1 MCQLH
6 ACSGGLT
13 RQRHR
18 RRPPPPPPQSL
29 SPRGEC
35 AINASSPPAAVELR
49 GITKRFPGVVANRDI
64 DITVRRGTVHAL
76 CGENGAGKSTLMKIL
91 YGMQKPDEGTITVD
105 GERASFATPADAIA
119 RGIGMVHQHF
129 MLAENL
135 TVLENV
141 VLGAEKLHG
150 IGARA
155 RARIMELSDAY
166 GLGVRPDVLV
176 EDLGVAD
183 RQRVEI
189 VKVLYRGAR
198 TLILD
203 EPTAVLV
210 PQEVEGLFAN
220 LRELKSEGL
229 TVIFISHKLGEVLSV
244 ADEITVI
251 RRGTTVGTADPRA
264 TTAKQ
269 LAELM
274 VGSELPSPQTEEST
288 VTDTPMLTVAGL
300 RLAQEDLDGVQRII
314 LDDISFTIHHGEV
327 LGIAGVEGNGQSELV
342 EAVMGIRPPDSG
354 TVVLDGA
361 DISTAPTRRRRERGI
376 GYVPE
381 DRHRHGLLLEAPLW
395 ENRILGHVTERPNSR
410 GGLLDPRAAR
420 ADTERIV
427 RDYDVRTPGI
437 EVTAASLSGGNQQ
450 KLIVGREMSH
460 HPKLLIAAH
469 PTRGVDVGAQAQ
481 IWDQIREARR
491 EGLAVLLI
499 SADLDELI
507 GLSDTLRVMY
517 RGRLVADADPAT
529 ITPEELG
536 SAMTGAASGHLE
548 HTAVP
553 PQPSGTPQEPPAAPD
568 AEPAPPDGTT
578 PTGGENSEDAPR

>member
-1 MCQLH
+1 M
-6 ACSGGLT
+6 
-13 RQRHR
+13 
-18 RRPPPPPPQSL
+18 PPPGGHPGVTPAPF
-29 SPRGEC
+29 PRGEC
-35 AINASSPPAAVELR
+35 AIKASSKESSSGTAPAVELQ
-49 GITKRFPGVVANRDI
+49 GITKRFPGVVANHDI
-64 DITVRRGTVHAL
+64 CLTVRRGTVHAL
-76 CGENGAGKSTLMKIL
+76 CGENGAGKSTLMQIL
-91 YGMQKPDEGTITVD
+91 YGMQKPDEGTITLD
-105 GERASFATPADAIA
+105 GEQVSLHSPADAIA

-129 MLAENL
+129 MLADNL

-150 IGARA
+150 IGGRA
-155 RARIMELSDAY
+155 RKKIKEISDAY

-189 VKVLYRGAR
+189 LKVLYRGAR

-210 PQEVEGLFAN
+210 PQEVDALFDN
-220 LRELKSEGL
+220 LRELKAEGL

-244 ADEITVI
+244 ADDITVI
-251 RRGTTVGTADPRA
+251 RRGTTVGTAVPSE
-264 TTAKQ
+264 TTPKQ

-274 VGSELPSPQTEEST
+274 VGEELPSPETREST
-288 VTDTPMLTVAGL
+288 VTDTPMLTVEGL
-300 RLAQEDLDGVQRII
+300 HLSATDSDGVVRTVLDGIG
-314 LDDISFTIHHGEV
+314 FTIHKGEV
-327 LGIAGVEGNGQSELV
+327 LGLAGVEGNGQAELV
-342 EAVMGIRPPDSG
+342 ETIMGMRDPDRG
-354 TVVLDGA
+354 TVTLDGA
-361 DISTAPTRRRRERGI
+361 EITHTPTRKRREGGI
-376 GYVPE
+376 GYIPE

-395 ENRILGHVTERPNSR
+395 ENRILGHVTEKPNSK
-410 GGLLDPRAAR
+410 GALLDNKAAR

-427 RDYDVRTPGI
+427 REFDVRTPGI

-460 HPKLLIAAH
+460 KPKLLIAAH

-507 GLSDTLRVMY
+507 GLSDTLRVMF

-536 SAMTGAASGHLE
+536 SAMTGAATGHLE
-548 HTAVP
+548 HDENP
-553 PQPSGTPQEPPAAPD
+553 ETPEEPPA
-568 AEPAPPDGTT
+568 PADGTNDDSDSAE
-578 PTGGENSEDAPR
+578 GGDSK